1 MNLTLYFTQVFN
13 ANLKRYK
20 KKYVSI
26 DSDLLLFIDNLP
38 KSTPTD
44 LGGGVYKY
52 RLSVKSKN
60 KGKSGGFRVITLEVI
75 VAKNQKNITLL
86 TLYDKS
92 EKSSISKQ
100 EIAALLKG
108 ANL

>member
-1 MNLTLYFTQVFN
+1 MNIALFFTSVFN
-13 ANLKRYK
+13 SNLKRYK
-20 KKYVSI
+20 KKFVSI

-44 LGGGVYKY
+44 LGGGVFKY

-75 VAKNQKNITLL
+75 VAKNQKNLNLPTLFS
-86 TLYDKS
+86 KR
-92 EKSSISKQ
+92 EKPAISKA
-100 EIAALLKG
+100 EIVVILQG
-108 ANL
+108 AHF